1 MKNHIVFFLKRCHCI
16 AVLHIGNMWFAT
28 NDNLPAPMCCSKT
41 VKSCVLR
48 MIDMAGKGSHS
59 DRSLKLKKKRR
70 SVSRAIDRS
79 KKSYRNVGGI

>member
-1 MKNHIVFFLKRCHCI
+1 
-16 AVLHIGNMWFAT
+16 
-28 NDNLPAPMCCSKT
+28 
-41 VKSCVLR
+41 

-59 DRSLKLKKKRR
+59 DRSLKLKKKTR